1 MDAPADFRKR
11 AQECLDLMPKM
22 SAASRPI
29 LLSIAEAWLA
39 LAHELEN
46 ETEVPGLLRQYSTDI
61 H

>member
-1 MDAPADFRKR
+1 METPADFRKR
-11 AQECLDLMPKM
+11 AQECLGLIPKM

-46 ETEVPGLLRQYSTDI
+46 EPGGPKPTRQHSRDI